1 MTIKQL
7 ICLAMA
13 SVVITATGCASIV
26 SKSSYPVAIKS
37 HPGQAEIT
45 ITDETGKAIY
55 SGKTPTTVTLDTKS
69 GYFKGKDYT
78 VTFKKDG
85 FAKHTAEI
93 KRGVDGWYIA
103 GNIFFGGLIGWLI
116 VDPATGAMWTL
127 PKEMETTLS
136 PEKAAASEKN
146 GVKIVQFENV
156 PEDLRAKMVSV
167 EVH

>member
-7 ICLAMA
+7 TYLAMA

-26 SKSSYPVAIKS
+26 SKSSYPVAINS
-37 HPGQAEIT
+37 NPGQAEIT

-55 SGKTPTTVTLDTKS
+55 SGKTPTTVTLDTKN

-85 FAKHTAEI
+85 FAKHTAQI

-103 GNIFFGGLIGWLI
+103 GNIVFGGLIGWLI

-136 PEKAAASEKN
+136 PDTAAVSEEN
-146 GVKIVQFENV
+146 GVQIVQLENV
-156 PEDLRAKMVSV
+156 PEDLRANLVSV
-167 EVH
+167 ETH